1 MDHTEICNSI
11 TLAAIE
17 KMDLKQNLRTMKQS
31 DYEEYVVD
39 KVIDTYLKVSYAVI
53 NGEKMPE

>member
-1 MDHTEICNSI
+1 MDHTEICNNI